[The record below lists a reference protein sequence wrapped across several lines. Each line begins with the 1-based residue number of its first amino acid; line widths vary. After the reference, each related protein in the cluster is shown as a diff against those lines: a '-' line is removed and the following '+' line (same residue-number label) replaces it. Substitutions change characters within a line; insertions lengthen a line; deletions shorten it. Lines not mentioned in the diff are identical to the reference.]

1 MWAMSVL
8 GIVTAVLILLAP
20 GPQGTTD
27 PRGEMHF
34 MAQAQNF
41 VIYRNTVNQYVLDNP
56 AMTGVV
62 ADADIDLGPWQKGS
76 WQNLST
82 GSAIYVYGPLDAA
95 SGLEVVRQVGK
106 TSMLGWKRSG
116 NLISPANGDMGAMPS
131 IIPDG
136 SFVSVIA
143 R

>member
-1 MWAMSVL
+1 MSML
-8 GIVTAVLILLAP
+8 GMLVAALILLAP
-20 GPQGTTD
+20 GPSGTTD
-27 PRGEMHF
+27 TRGEWHYVS
-34 MAQAQNF
+34 QAHNF

-56 AMTGVV
+56 VVTGVV
-62 ADADIDLGPWQKGS
+62 ADADIDLGPWQKGP

-95 SGLEVVRQVGK
+95 SGLEIVRQIGSG
-106 TSMLGWKRSG
+106 SMLGWKRSG

-131 IIPDG
+131 TIPDG